1 MSRRAVSQYAEILRH
16 DFAAFVHRTFRELNA
31 AEDFLFNWHIEVL
44 AAKLEAVRLGQIKRL
59 IINIPPRQGK
69 SIIGSVAFPA
79 FVFGHKPSAKII
91 SISYNQDLANDLAS
105 SCRSLMLSPFYQG
118 LFETRLS
125 DERRAIE
132 DFETTEG
139 GRRIS
144 TSMSGGITGRG
155 AELIIIDDPIKADD
169 AQSDARRATVNA
181 SFYNTIV
188 SRLNSTRTGAIVI
201 IMQRLHADDLVAY
214 VTQRDPWEVVALPA
228 IAVRNEV
235 YDFVTPYG
243 PRHIERRQGEA
254 LHPVREPLDRL
265 LALRASMSEYVFSA
279 QYQQDPQPPQGL
291 IVKTEWLKFYGPA
304 ELPTGGTIVQ
314 SWDTANKDST
324 VNDYSVCTTWC
335 YYERHFYLLDVYRER
350 VDFPTLVS
358 AVQTLTERYDADV
371 VLIEDRASGTPLIQ
385 ELRHKGVPV
394 QEAPTSNDSK
404 LTRLINQTSKFA
416 SGFVHLPK
424 SQETPSWLE
433 TYILELTTFP
443 NAPHDDQVDST
454 VYALAWDT
462 DQLSSSFEKAMAWVK
477 LEIARQSGDA
487 AGGFGGEKM
496 FRIRI
501 LKAGHF
507 QLPTRSIDVSVG
519 DIIEVA
525 ASELATFTRTMSAE
539 ILPD

>member
-1 MSRRAVSQYAEILRH
+1 VSKRVLSQYAEILRT
-16 DFAAFVHRTFRELNA
+16 DFTAFVHRTFRELNA
-31 AEDFLFNWHIEVL
+31 AEEFLFSWHIEVL
-44 AAKLEAVRLGQIKRL
+44 AAKLEAVRHGDIKRL

-79 FVFGHKPSAKII
+79 FLLGHKPSAKII

-105 SCRSLMLSPFYQG
+105 SCRSLMESPFYEAI
-118 LFETRLS
+118 FNTRVS
-125 DERRAIE
+125 EERRAIE
-132 DFETTEG
+132 DFQTTEG

-169 AQSDARRATVNA
+169 AQSDARRAAVNA
-181 SFYNTIV
+181 AFYNTIV

-201 IMQRLHADDLVAY
+201 IMQRLHADDLVSY
-214 VTQRDPWEVVALPA
+214 VTQRDPWEVVALPV
-228 IAVRNEV
+228 IAVRHEV
-235 YDFVTPYG
+235 YDITSPYG
-243 PRHIERRQGEA
+243 LRHIERREGEA
-254 LHPVREPLDRL
+254 LHPVRQPLEKL

-291 IVKTEWLKFYGPA
+291 IVKTDWLKFYGPA

-314 SWDTANKDST
+314 SWDTASKDST
-324 VNDYSVCTTWC
+324 VNDFSVCTTWR
-335 YYERHFYLLDVYRER
+335 YHERHFYLLDVYRER

-358 AVQTLTERYDADV
+358 AVEMLADRHEADV

-394 QEAPTSNDSK
+394 QEAPPSNDSK
-404 LTRLINQTSKFA
+404 MTRLLNQTTKFA

-424 SQETPSWLE
+424 SQDTPPWLDA
-433 TYILELTTFP
+433 YILELTTFP

-454 VYALAWDT
+454 VHALAWDT
-462 DQLSSSFEKAMAWVK
+462 GLLNSSFENAIAW
-477 LEIARQSGDA
+477 ARAEA
-487 AGGFGGEKM
+487 ARGSAVGTAGQKR

-501 LKAGHF
+501 LRAGQF
-507 QLPTRSIDVSVG
+507 QLQTRTIDVSVG
-519 DIIEVA
+519 DVIEVA
-525 ASELATFTRTMSAE
+525 ESELGAFTRSMSAE
-539 ILPD
+539 IIPD